1 MCFSRRLHA
10 AHLLYIALS
19 AYGLGG
25 SRTPKL
31 FVLSEAD
38 VPILLQG
45 RLWFHRDLH
54 PEFYGL
60 NVASVLVSLWNRY
73 VYYTLLLTRVPPS
86 YLLAFLEHLCASEFV

>member
-1 MCFSRRLHA
+1 
-10 AHLLYIALS
+10 
-19 AYGLGG
+19 
-25 SRTPKL
+25 
-31 FVLSEAD
+31 
-38 VPILLQG
+38 
-45 RLWFHRDLH
+45 LH